1 MSNANNS
8 DKVKEFYS
16 NDIVY
21 RFDKRKRVIFG
32 VVIDSYEASS
42 DVDEYHSLQKGQ
54 IRVLWS
60 NSSRE
65 QVWRQSKVRLMN
77 RSVIPGDIVRRL
89 EKGKE
94 TQRGYCKETKQIATV
109 QIIGTDKVIEHVLSD
124 RLHSVRP
131 YDVDDAVCLGNKFGR
146 IEVIEQMISMQSK
159 CGSIVN
165 VLTSINHDLDDYWLS
180 KHNRI
185 SFDAYYPGQ
194 ELICIP
200 GNFEQPHW
208 IKKSKAMKRN
218 IQARQRFTV
227 QNVEDILIE
236 IAWYNN
242 STGYSHLTEISQED
256 IKSLKVLEHPSDTCL
271 ELAERRLLK
280 LSACDILLKKKDWIR
295 KLSVSYRPDVQK
307 VRHIVSCTTK
317 TAPRV
322 PKIRSS
328 SLLYPCIESEEDEW
342 WTEEGEESDDNAS
355 SSSQNTSIS
364 KSSKKRHYPPKP
376 RELVPGHTL
385 PVEVYA
391 SLLLVIV
398 KLDGDVTQVICM
410 ESKVTVVWQDGTEE
424 KDVPSTQ
431 LYYSISLD
439 DHEFFPGEWVTSD
452 VVKGE
457 WVEEYGVVQNV
468 NYLERTACV
477 SPSFMGIKK
486 TFFVFAYA
494 QVKWFTYSENEKAPT
509 ELTKNEMSVYDLKKH
524 SKFVF
529 RPGSIVKSKP
539 AQDEKMG
546 KVIDS
551 CIEGYVKVQW
561 LDGSEENCWPQD
573 IELIPETAEYDMSE
587 EESSDEE
594 GACVSWET
602 ESIESYAGDLSDET
616 VLQNMAARL
625 DFVRN
630 RIIYLKEAFKQHTI
644 TENFTFL
651 KDLFLV
657 YENSS
662 YLDKLLGTSFFS
674 LKSKHFQTL
683 LMNAKEKAKSLGVE
697 LRGRLFSSDNLC
709 PSIPKIKLA
718 EKENINKMIKLENRI
733 NAQIEKKEGGKEPTT
748 VPTTPL
754 TPDSTEVSYMS
765 QENLCVELLSMLKV
779 RMDLVYAEIISRIG
793 GTQAL
798 SVLTKASENVA
809 TPASSTPLPSC
820 PTTPDDSFSVL
831 SPLKPNRADQTSEI
845 ENEPYAIVEEAP
857 VMHHFYSSK
866 FEPTDLQRFLKAVQ
880 KEYKLLKESLPAGVW
895 VRSYGNRIDLL
906 SVMIRGPAKTPYEDG
921 LFLFDIQLSVDYP
934 RSPPLVHY
942 ISYSTERLNP
952 NLYVEGKVCVSLL
965 GTWMGRGTEVWG
977 PKSTLLQLIVSIQGL
992 ILVSEPYYNEA
1003 GYEKQTET
1011 QQGYENS
1018 RTYNELVI
1026 LKLVQSMTEML
1037 LSPPEVF
1044 KREVFHHFAENG
1056 QKLCDRLGKYCSET
1070 DPLTPEFPLLPVSKG
1085 LKLSLSAALA
1095 ALRTVLKDV
1104 VEGKTAKPSGT
1115 V

>member
-1 MSNANNS
+1 MSNNT

-21 RFDKRKRVIFG
+21 RFDKHKRIIFG

-42 DVDEYHSLQKGQ
+42 DVDEYHALQKGQ

-60 NSSRE
+60 NNSRE

-94 TQRGYCKETKQIATV
+94 TQRGYCKETKQLATV
-109 QIIGTDKVIEHVLSD
+109 QIVGTDKVIEHVYSD

-131 YDVDDAVCLGNKFGR
+131 YDVDDAVCLGSKFGR
-146 IEVIEQMISMQSK
+146 IEAIEQMISMQSK
-159 CGSIVN
+159 CGSVVD

-180 KHNRI
+180 KRNRI
-185 SFDAYYPGQ
+185 SFDAFYPGQ

-200 GNFEQPHW
+200 SNFEQPHW
-208 IKKSKAMKRN
+208 VKKSKAMKRN

-242 STGYSHLTEISQED
+242 TTGYSHITEISQDD
-256 IKSLKVLEHPSDTCL
+256 IKKLKVLEHPSDTCL

-280 LSACDILLKKKDWIR
+280 LSACDVLIKKKDWIR
-295 KLSVSYRPDVQK
+295 KLSVSYRPDTQK
-307 VRHIVSCTTK
+307 VRHIVSCNTK

-328 SLLYPCIESEEDEW
+328 SLLYACIESEEDEW
-342 WTEEGEESDDNAS
+342 WTEEGEESDDNGS

-385 PVEVYA
+385 PIE
-391 SLLLVIV
+391 
-398 KLDGDVTQVICM
+398 VICV
-410 ESKVTVVWQDGTEE
+410 ESKITVVWQDGSEE
-424 KDVPSTQ
+424 KDIPSTQ

-452 VVKGE
+452 TIKGE
-457 WVEEYGVVQNV
+457 CTEKYGVVQNV

-477 SPSFMGIKK
+477 
-486 TFFVFAYA
+486 
-494 QVKWFTYSENEKAPT
+494 KWFTYSENEKLPT

-539 AQDEKMG
+539 AQDDKMG

-561 LDGSEENCWPQD
+561 LDGNEDNCWPQD
-573 IELIPETAEYDMSE
+573 IELIPETAEYDFSD
-587 EESSDEE
+587 EESSDEDA
-594 GACVSWET
+594 ACVSWET

-644 TENFTFL
+644 TENFSFL
-651 KDLFLV
+651 KDLLLV

-683 LMNAKEKAKSLGVE
+683 LMNAKEKAKTLGVE
-697 LRGRLFSSDNLC
+697 LRGRLFSGDNLC
-709 PSIPKIKLA
+709 PSISKIKLA

-733 NAQIEKKEGGKEPTT
+733 NAQIEKKEGSKEAT

-754 TPDSTEVSYMS
+754 TPDSTEVTYMS
-765 QENLCVELLSMLKV
+765 QDNLCVELLSMLKM
-779 RMDLVYAEIISRIG
+779 RMDLAYAEIISRIG

-820 PTTPDDSFSVL
+820 PTTPDESFSAL
-831 SPLKPNRADQTSEI
+831 SPLRPKFNDKMGEI
-845 ENEPYAIVEEAP
+845 ENEPYTIIEEAP
-857 VMHHFYSSK
+857 VMHHFYSGK

-880 KEYKLLKESLPAGVW
+880 KEYKLLKESLPPGVW

-906 SVMIRGPAKTPYEDG
+906 SVMIQGPSKTPYEDG
-921 LFLFDIQLSVDYP
+921 LFLFDIQLSPDYP

-1003 GYEKQTET
+1003 GYEKQTDT

-1044 KREVFHHFAENG
+1044 KGEIFSHFAKNG
-1056 QKLCDRLGKYCSET
+1056 RSLCDRLNKFCGET
-1070 DPLTPEFPLLPVSKG
+1070 DAVVPDFPLLPVSKG
-1085 LKLSLSAALA
+1085 LKLSLSAALNSF
-1095 ALRTVLKDV
+1095 RNVLKEV
-1104 VEGKTAKPSGT
+1104 IEGKAVKPTPS